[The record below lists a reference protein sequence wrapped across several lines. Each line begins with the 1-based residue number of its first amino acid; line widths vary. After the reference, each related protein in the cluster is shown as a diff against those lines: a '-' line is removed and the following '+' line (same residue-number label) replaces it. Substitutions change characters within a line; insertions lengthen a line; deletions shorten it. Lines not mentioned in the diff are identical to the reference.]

1 MARSLSIT
9 HPAINEYLRSIQTRR
24 HPILRPMEA
33 YAEKHGFPIIGP
45 LVGPILYQ
53 LATMIRARRV
63 FELGSGYGYS
73 AVWFSQAVGPRGK
86 VIMTE
91 GDAENSARAMRYL
104 KRARLASRVKP
115 LVGDALSLLRAERG
129 TFDVILNDIDKWQYP
144 EAFPLVR
151 KKLRRGGLFITD
163 NMLWSGRVLEKRP
176 DRNTR
181 GILALTRL
189 LYAAPDFFTVL
200 LPVRDGVTVS
210 LKL

>member
-1 MARSLSIT
+1 MPRPFTIT
-9 HPAINEYLRSIQTRR
+9 NPEISEYLRSIQTRR
-24 HPILRPMEA
+24 HPVLRPMEA

-53 LATMIRARRV
+53 LARMIGARKV
-63 FELGSGYGYS
+63 FELGSGFGYS

-91 GDAENSARAMRYL
+91 GNPENSARAMRYL
-104 KRARLASRVKP
+104 RKARLAARVKP
-115 LVGDALSLLRAERG
+115 LVGDALPFLAKERG

-144 EAFPLVR
+144 EVFPVAR
-151 KKLRRGGLFITD
+151 KKLRRGGLLISD
-163 NMLWSGRVLEKRP
+163 NMLWSGKVLRGKP
-176 DRNTR
+176 DRDTR
-181 GILALTRL
+181 GILGLTRL
-189 LYAAPDFFTVL
+189 LYASPDFFTVL

>member
-1 MARSLSIT
+1 MARSFSIT
-9 HPAINEYLRSIQTRR
+9 HPAINEYLRSVQTRR

-91 GDAENSARAMRYL
+91 GDAGNSARAMRYL

-144 EAFPLVR
+144 EAFPIVR

-189 LYAAPDFFTVL
+189 LYAASDFFTVL